1 MQSRA
6 SWSMVEKI
14 SPLDIDVDEAQDE
27 AATSEVVR
35 GFLLALNGWA
45 KIDQKNVSAGPTP
58 SPPNVPPTYFRFR
71 NPSRYRSLG
80 LHGPYSAEEYSD
92 SLHVWIRAWD

>member
-1 MQSRA
+1 
-6 SWSMVEKI
+6 MVEKI

-35 GFLLALNGWA
+35 GFLIGAQRVGPKLI
-45 KIDQKNVSAGPTP
+45 KRTCRRDQPLP
-58 SPPNVPPTYFRFR
+58 PPNVPPTYFRFR